1 MRKLFNG
8 RLAIFI
14 ALVLFALLYYS
25 ECLAFDDGDFQY
37 WNTESISWRINKLWQ
52 LTLEEE
58 FRFGDDAGNPY
69 YRHSDLGATYSG
81 IADWLDIGI
90 NYRQI
95 LEERSGDWKYEN
107 QPQLNTTVKF
117 KLSDFTCSTRSRFE
131 YRNRE
136 DADNF
141 WQYANKL
148 TVNLPLKLTRLEIQ
162 PYLADEIFVDFDQE
176 ELSRNRLYAGF
187 SLKLLQSLKGELF
200 YLWQRSKKSGK
211 WSDCHVF
218 GSKLKFSF

>member
-1 MRKLFNG
+1 MPKPTLIISFFW
-8 RLAIFI
+8 LAC
-14 ALVLFALLYYS
+14 LLSYS
-25 ECLAFDDGDFQY
+25 CFAFDDGDFQY
-37 WNTESISWRINKLWQ
+37 WNTESASWRINKLWQ

-58 FRFGDDAGNPY
+58 FRFGDDASDFY
-69 YRHSDLGATYSG
+69 YQHSDFGATYSG

-95 LEERSGDWKYEN
+95 FEEKSDDWKDEN
-107 QPQLNTTVKF
+107 RPHLNATVKF
-117 KLSDFTCSTRSRFE
+117 KLSDFTCSTRNRFE
-131 YRNRE
+131 YRNIE

-141 WQYANKL
+141 WQYTNKL

-187 SLKLLQSLKGELF
+187 ALKLLQGLKGELF
-200 YLWQRSKKSGK
+200 YLWQRSKKTGK
-211 WSDCHVF
+211 WSDYHII
-218 GSKLKFSF
+218 GSKLKLPF